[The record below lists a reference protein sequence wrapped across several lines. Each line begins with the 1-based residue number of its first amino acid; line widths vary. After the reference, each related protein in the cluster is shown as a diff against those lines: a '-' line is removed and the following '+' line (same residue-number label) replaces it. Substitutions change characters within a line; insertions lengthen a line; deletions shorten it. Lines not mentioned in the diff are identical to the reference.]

1 MSSMEYLA
9 VQKNKIL
16 VATLSSWLVCLSP
29 IALAS
34 DSVWYAGGEIGSS
47 SFDLKLPGGYSTNQS
62 GLTQDKSDVGFAG
75 FVGYRINQF
84 VSGEVGYLDLGKYS
98 LKNQAGDTAS
108 AEFKGVTGNLLWR
121 YALNDRWAL
130 TAKTGLLLAAGKARA
145 QVSGTGYSQSKSS
158 VAPLLGIGVDYAL
171 DKKWT
176 LRGQYLDVG
185 AASVAEA
192 VGTKV
197 KLRDSF
203 ISFGVLYDF

>member
-1 MSSMEYLA
+1 MQA
-9 VQKNKIL
+9 KKVF
-16 VATLSSWLVCLSP
+16 VTTLFSWFIFLSP
-29 IALAS
+29 VAFAF
-34 DSVWYAGGEIGSS
+34 DSSWYAGGEIGYS
-47 SFDLKLPGGYSTNQS
+47 SFELKPPGGYSASQS
-62 GLTQDKSDVGFAG
+62 GITQDRTDAGFAG
-75 FVGYRINQF
+75 FFGYRINQF
-84 VSGEVGYLDLGKYS
+84 LSGEVGYLDLGKYS

-121 YALNDRWAL
+121 FALNDRWAL
-130 TAKTGLLLAAGKARA
+130 TAKTGLLLVAGKAQA

-158 VAPLLGIGVDYAL
+158 VAPLLGIGLDYAL

-197 KLRDSF
+197 KLHDSF